1 MLEEMNKSII
11 SRGADIKHLQQ
22 QTTNIDKVSTKFA
35 DNQAT
40 LVGMTDG
47 KPQTT
52 PIGMNSIS
60 IKEELPSSFEDTY
73 NDILNYNDLLEP
85 LVIHLPSLIKR
96 GEEEERLER
105 LEKER
110 LEKVE
115 KEKKEEESR

>member
-47 KPQTT
+47 KPQGM

-73 NDILNYNDLLEP
+73 NDILNYSDLLEP
-85 LVIHLPSLIKR
+85 LVIHLPSLIER
-96 GEEEERLER
+96 GEEEERLGD
-105 LEKER
+105 
-110 LEKVE
+110 
-115 KEKKEEESR
+115 